1 MIGMQFRRTIGT
13 KISRY
18 QVFTVEVISY
28 TSEEWHNSPLRCP
41 RTCIIP
47 RYFIGSI
54 QCLNLIAT
62 IVWTVDPAIW
72 IVWIRPWRTGH
83 YFQAMFLEVFI
94 ISQYI
99 IKCQH
104 CVHIPIVRSLTVLI
118 AAPSSRNRI
127 KKSGINGVATVKSK
141 SRLKLQFRKWSQ
153 QYITRCQ
160 QAVFFVFVIF
170 RAGHIF

>member
-1 MIGMQFRRTIGT
+1 MIRMQFRRTIGT
-13 KISRY
+13 KISCY

-28 TSEEWHNSPLRCP
+28 TSEEWHNPPLRCT
-41 RTCIIP
+41 RTRIIP

-62 IVWTVDPAIW
+62 IVGAIDPAIW

-83 YFQAMFLEVFI
+83 YFQAMFLEV
-94 ISQYI
+94 I

-170 RAGHIF
+170 RTGHIF